1 MTRMKL
7 LAIDLGASS
16 GRVMQAIYDGQT
28 LQLTEVHRFAN
39 EPVSLNDG
47 LYWNILHLQ
56 NEIKRGIKKA
66 TQVDDIPIRSISVD
80 TWGVDYAYLDQ
91 AGDMI
96 YLPHC
101 YRDNRMGSYEADF
114 YQAMAPEKL
123 FDLTGVQPATINSV
137 LQLYA
142 DLREK
147 PHLKQIAQKVLF
159 MPDLI
164 NYLLSGVAAT
174 EYTIASTSGLLSSSH
189 PGSFED
195 KVLDSFGIP
204 KEWFGQVIKGGRIL
218 RQLSPRITQ
227 ELKIE
232 PFDVI
237 AGAGHD
243 TAAAVLAIPYA
254 SDQPTAF
261 ISCGTWSLV
270 GLESDQPVLSEAAYA
285 AGLTNEGCFD
295 GRYRLLKNTT
305 GLWILQ
311 ELQRDWRL
319 QGEELSFAQ
328 MAELA
333 QAVTDNQTWINPNDA
348 IFASPHDME
357 AKIKE
362 RCRLTNQAVPQTKGH
377 VVRVVLESLA
387 LAYRQTLDQ
396 LEQLTG
402 QSIDAIHMV
411 GGGIQNR
418 LLCQLTANFSGRPVR
433 TGPIEGS
440 ALGNILAQLLTL
452 GEIKTRHEAQ
462 ALIKNSETTHDYEVA
477 DLPNRDQI
485 YARYL
490 ELTKGG
496 Q

>member
-1 MTRMKL
+1 M
-7 LAIDLGASS
+7 
-16 GRVMQAIYDGQT
+16 
-28 LQLTEVHRFAN
+28 
-39 EPVSLNDG
+39 
-47 LYWNILHLQ
+47 
-56 NEIKRGIKKA
+56 
-66 TQVDDIPIRSISVD
+66 
-80 TWGVDYAYLDQ
+80 
-91 AGDMI
+91 
-96 YLPHC
+96 
-101 YRDNRMGSYEADF
+101 
-114 YQAMAPEKL
+114 
-123 FDLTGVQPATINSV
+123 
-137 LQLYA
+137 
-142 DLREK
+142 
-147 PHLKQIAQKVLF
+147 
-159 MPDLI
+159 
-164 NYLLSGVAAT
+164 
-174 EYTIASTSGLLSSSH
+174 
-189 PGSFED
+189 
-195 KVLDSFGIP
+195 
-204 KEWFGQVIKGGRIL
+204 
-218 RQLSPRITQ
+218 
-227 ELKIE
+227 
-232 PFDVI
+232 I

>member
-174 EYTIASTSGLLSSSH
+174 EYTIASTSGLLSSSQA
-189 PGSFED
+189 GSFED
-195 KVLDSFGIP
+195 KVLDCFGIP

-270 GLESDQPVLSEAAYA
+270 GL
-285 AGLTNEGCFD
+285 
-295 GRYRLLKNTT
+295 
-305 GLWILQ
+305 
-311 ELQRDWRL
+311 
-319 QGEELSFAQ
+319 
-328 MAELA
+328 
-333 QAVTDNQTWINPNDA
+333 
-348 IFASPHDME
+348 
-357 AKIKE
+357 
-362 RCRLTNQAVPQTKGH
+362 
-377 VVRVVLESLA
+377 
-387 LAYRQTLDQ
+387 
-396 LEQLTG
+396 
-402 QSIDAIHMV
+402 
-411 GGGIQNR
+411 
-418 LLCQLTANFSGRPVR
+418 
-433 TGPIEGS
+433 
-440 ALGNILAQLLTL
+440 
-452 GEIKTRHEAQ
+452 
-462 ALIKNSETTHDYEVA
+462 
-477 DLPNRDQI
+477 
-485 YARYL
+485 
-490 ELTKGG
+490 
-496 Q
+496 